1 MVLRTFFF
9 MSKTPL
15 DKVKIKKPPTYYRY
29 CYYYYYVIFRGNFP
43 VFTYN
48 IFVKKQ
54 KREKKRLYEDETTAL
69 WYIFD
74 SFIE

>member
-1 MVLRTFFF
+1 

-15 DKVKIKKPPTYYRY
+15 DKVKIKKLPTYYRY
-29 CYYYYYVIFRGNFP
+29 FYYYYYVIFQGNFP

-54 KREKKRLYEDETTAL
+54 KREKKTKKMKLQPYGTFLTHL
-69 WYIFD
+69 
-74 SFIE
+74 